1 MKKVIGVCLSALCLA
16 ALSGCGGDIE
26 ADLVF
31 VNGSDAVIVEV
42 VVDFQDQGGGSR
54 NADSSPQAQG
64 ILDLAST
71 RSQRVSAERRGP

>member
-42 VVDFQDQGGGSR
+42 VVDFQDQGGEAGTPTV
-54 NADSSPQAQG
+54 APCGGG
-64 ILDLAST
+64 IPLAS
-71 RSQRVSAERRGP
+71 RRGRTR